1 MLNQIRKPTI
11 TTFIQHFIKGHTSFN
26 KAKNKIKAL
35 RSKENK
41 TAIMQTTCLYISIHI
56 LSEYTFNSQYIKIKY
71 MTVYQQKQTANYK
84 MQLKVTNIKG

>member
-1 MLNQIRKPTI
+1 
-11 TTFIQHFIKGHTSFN
+11 
-26 KAKNKIKAL
+26 
-35 RSKENK
+35 
-41 TAIMQTTCLYISIHI
+41 MQTTCLYISIHI